1 MRDKAA
7 GREAM
12 IVQVS
17 VAKPAKRAG
26 TFVIDWDRMPGNW
39 PDIAREVALS
49 LDELA
54 RRGAGWSAVKAEGEP
69 EGGR

>member
-1 MRDKAA
+1 
-7 GREAM
+7 M

-26 TFVIDWDRMPGNW
+26 TFVIDWDRVARPSLAE
-39 PDIAREVALS
+39 IARDIALS

-54 RRGAGWSAVKAEGEP
+54 RRGAGWKAVETREP
-69 EGGR
+69 DDRTAA